1 MDVLHAAALLSTI
14 AGALSLAAA
23 WIAWRRMEGRPFA
36 RLAAVAAI
44 ILAFVLG
51 NLVIR
56 ELTRPLGSTAGGTAP
71 EAAGIGAVR
80 PE

>member
-1 MDVLHAAALLSTI
+1 
-14 AGALSLAAA
+14 
-23 WIAWRRMEGRPFA
+23 MEGRPFA

-56 ELTRPLGSTAGGTAP
+56 ELTRPLGSTAGATAP